1 MNQNVIT
8 MILKNGTSTGII
20 QANLDEWIGV
30 SYKIPRNKIKDSKDI
45 KNINNTGV
53 YILLGIDES
62 TGENRAYIGEAEN
75 IYVRLLQHNKSKE
88 FWSECLVFV
97 SQDNSLNK
105 AHIKF
110 IENKLYLEAKN
121 INRYLIENNSEPT
134 KSTLDSAD
142 EIIAIKFYEKIKFLT
157 SVYGYHVFDE
167 IISKDIKYNN
177 DNLLYLTN
185 NKIQY
190 AKGIITDEG
199 FVILKGSKIKNE
211 IADSLSPSLVKFVE
225 RERNSKDIQN
235 YVFIND
241 HLCSTPSM
249 AAVII
254 LGRNSNGYSEW
265 KNKEGK
271 KLKDLIKQ

>member
-30 SYKIPRNKIKDSKDI
+30 SYKIPRNKIKDSKEL

-53 YILLGIDES
+53 YILLGIDER

-142 EIIAIKFYEKIKFLT
+142 EIIAIKFYEKIKLLT

-167 IISKDIKYNN
+167 IIPKDIKYNN

-265 KNKEGK
+265 KNKKGK